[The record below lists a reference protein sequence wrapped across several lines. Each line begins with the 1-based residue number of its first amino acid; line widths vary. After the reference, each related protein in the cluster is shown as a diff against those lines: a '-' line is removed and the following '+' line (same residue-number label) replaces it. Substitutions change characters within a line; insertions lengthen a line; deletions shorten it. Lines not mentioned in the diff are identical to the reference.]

1 MRSEIRQRMNADPAA
16 ALDEVLQQLAHERD
30 PARRNELQLL
40 ELKIRDRQGQYAQT
54 LPRYAALLQHIQ
66 NQPELEMAT
75 LEEYGNVALVLA
87 PQQELLQIWSRL
99 FIRATSLQHYEF
111 AINGLNGIGKAFWR
125 TDDYAGAKK
134 YHLQALELALLVK
147 EGRGKAQSYLCLAKD
162 CIALQQYD
170 EALAVLS
177 AGQRTILQYGDP
189 QWHVEAMLYRGMCLL
204 KIQASSEALHE
215 LLAAEQLAIQIHFH
229 WALAQTQYAI
239 ADAHDQMNDTAAF
252 TQTVTQALETASIV
266 HDLGLCEQIH
276 LLAYRFHQR
285 QLDYTAAYLHLQA
298 ANNYTEQILTD
309 QHILKHDAPKRLLR
323 RINEKMGLAWLNAMN
338 VALANAIDEQGEEMR
353 RLSGIAYQD
362 PLSGMQNRR
371 ALEMRLAELI
381 PGKAVALFM
390 VDIDHFKLINDHYGH
405 PCGDAVIATLG
416 KILSACC
423 RKADEFIA
431 RYGGEEFVGII
442 AAVDLLTVQRIV
454 KRIHAAIEHYT
465 WHEIL
470 PNRRITASIGVAYS
484 AEHNGQQLLQ
494 LADAALYQ
502 AKNNGRNCIWLNHAP
517 EWQPI
522 LLSDTDLSHQ

>member
-1 MRSEIRQRMNADPAA
+1 MHSEFHQRMNAQPDA

-40 ELKIRDRQGQYAQT
+40 ELKIRDRQGQFAQT
-54 LPRYAALLQHIQ
+54 LPRYAALLQQIQ

-75 LEEYGNVALVLA
+75 LEEYGNVALVLS

-170 EALAVLS
+170 EALAVLG

-189 QWHVEAMLYRGMCLL
+189 QWHAEALLYRGMCQL
-204 KIQASSEALHE
+204 KIKAPSEALHE
-215 LLAAEQLAIQIHFH
+215 LLDAEQLAEQIHFH

-239 ADAHDQMNDTAAF
+239 ADAHGQMNDATAFGLA
-252 TQTVTQALETASIV
+252 VNKALETATIV

-276 LLAYRFHQR
+276 LLAYRFHKQ
-285 QLDYTAAYLHLQA
+285 QLDFTAAYLHLQA
-298 ANNYTEQILTD
+298 ANDYTEQILTD
-309 QHILKHDAPKRLLR
+309 QHILKLDAPKRLLR

-338 VALANAIDEQGEEMR
+338 VALANTIDEQDEEMR

-371 ALEMRLAELI
+371 ALDMKLAEI
-381 PGKAVALFM
+381 APGKAVALFI
-390 VDIDHFKLINDHYGH
+390 VDIDHFKSINDNYGH

-442 AAVDLLTVQRIV
+442 AEVDLPTAQRIV

-465 WHEIL
+465 WYEIL
-470 PNRRITASIGVAYS
+470 PNRSVTASMGVAYS
-484 AEHNGQQLLQ
+484 AERNGQQLLE

-502 AKNNGRNCIWLNHAP
+502 AKSNGRNCIWLNRAP
-517 EWQPI
+517 EYQPV
-522 LLSDTDLSHQ
+522 LLIDADQRG